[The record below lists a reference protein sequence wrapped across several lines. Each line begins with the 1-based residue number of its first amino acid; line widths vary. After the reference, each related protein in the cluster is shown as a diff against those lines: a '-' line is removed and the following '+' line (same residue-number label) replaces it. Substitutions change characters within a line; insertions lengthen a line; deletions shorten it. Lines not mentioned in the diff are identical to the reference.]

1 MRCFLALLLIMVSA
15 GCRKD
20 PASEQA
26 GLERAFEEML
36 SGATL
41 AGKFSLG
48 DRIAS
53 DRYTI
58 SKVSKLAGDIWTI
71 QARIQYGKRDVTV
84 PVPVAVKW
92 AGDTPVITL
101 TDVGIPGLGTF
112 TARVLFY
119 RGQYAGTW
127 SAKDHGGEMWG
138 KIEKPAPAR

>member
-1 MRCFLALLLIMVSA
+1 MRLWLALLLSLFLA

-20 PASEQA
+20 PATEQA
-26 GLERAFEEML
+26 RLERAFEEML

-41 AGKFSLG
+41 VGKFSVG

-58 SKVSKLAGDIWTI
+58 SKVSKLSGDIWTI
-71 QARIQYGKRDVTV
+71 QTRIQYGKRDVTV

-101 TDVGIPGLGTF
+101 TDLGIPGLGTF

-138 KIEKPAPAR
+138 KIEKAAPSR